1 MPDLVAPTT
10 AVRASFLAAMA
21 EFRAEGRGGPSDT
34 SMLGRETR
42 TYGATWASPNGF
54 AAYVAD
60 LIADS
65 DEEHPRPD
73 GWVPCTTLWWVDG
86 KEYLARI
93 VIRHRLTDVLRNV
106 GGHIGYYPAIGASA
120 GTRDGDAPRGAPC
133 RQSTWH

>member
-1 MPDLVAPTT
+1 
-10 AVRASFLAAMA
+10 
-21 EFRAEGRGGPSDT
+21 
-34 SMLGRETR
+34 MLGRETR

-65 DEEHPRPD
+65 DEDHPRPD